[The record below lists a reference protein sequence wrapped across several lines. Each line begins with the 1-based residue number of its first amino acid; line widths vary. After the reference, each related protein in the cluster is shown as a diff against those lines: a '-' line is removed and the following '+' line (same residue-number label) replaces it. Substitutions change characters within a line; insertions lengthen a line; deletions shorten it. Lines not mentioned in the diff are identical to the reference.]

1 MRDLRNHTREVIER
15 AQAETV
21 TITDNGVPVAII
33 TALSLAPG
41 WDADAWI
48 ERVIGADWA
57 PYDSGL
63 ADEVAA
69 ARRADDG
76 EPDASERLRLT

>member
-1 MRDLRNHTREVIER
+1 M
-15 AQAETV
+15 
-21 TITDNGVPVAII
+21 I

-48 ERVIGADWA
+48 ERVVGADWA

-69 ARRADDG
+69 TRRADDG